1 MAQDQWGTY
10 QFEFA
15 GGLITNLSPLQLGS
29 RLPGSA
35 RVLRNFEPSIEG
47 GYRRVEGFTKFDT
60 AHVPPYGDPRVQ
72 GASQSGTDLDIAN
85 IFTSPV
91 AGDTLTLTH
100 ATAQINNTATA
111 VVNGTVSS
119 STSVAVDGNSGSIVV
134 GMVVSGTGVDSSITV
149 TTVTDQQNIVI
160 SSAQSIANDVALTFT
175 APDSVNTT
183 YIVDTITGTIATGLT
198 VVGSGIADGVTV
210 TGFTASTSTIT
221 LSTGLDLTENLE
233 LTFKKTYTI
242 ASGGVSF
249 SSANK
254 SATLTL
260 TGALASSP
268 TDQALVEF
276 GNTSDTIEGIVY
288 FQSREE
294 DLVPQE
300 RNTDLLSTDS
310 QVRIEY

>member
-1 MAQDQWGTY
+1 
-10 QFEFA
+10 
-15 GGLITNLSPLQLGS
+15 
-29 RLPGSA
+29 
-35 RVLRNFEPSIEG
+35 
-47 GYRRVEGFTKFDT
+47 
-60 AHVPPYGDPRVQ
+60 
-72 GASQSGTDLDIAN
+72 
-85 IFTSPV
+85 
-91 AGDTLTLTH
+91 
-100 ATAQINNTATA
+100 
-111 VVNGTVSS
+111 
-119 STSVAVDGNSGSIVV
+119 
-134 GMVVSGTGVDSSITV
+134 MVVSGTGVDSSITV

-276 GNTSDTIEGIVY
+276 GNTSDTIEGSKINPPSYGTVLVAGGSQSGTGLDVDGVTKAPQVGDTFTIAGVAKVY
-288 FQSREE
+288 AVTAVGTVSSGAVTLTVNPALASSPANDAAITFLSRGRPRSAGKKHRFAQYRFAKPCF
-294 DLVPQE
+294 LC
-300 RNTDLLSTDS
+300 
-310 QVRIEY
+310 